1 MEAAIEKKKRDPE
14 LSNLDNRGRA
24 WWTRRGGG
32 RRRRRW
38 ARRPRRRG
46 GAERGWRGRP
56 WWGRVGRGRTRA
68 SPGTLPAARSP
79 PPLSPR
85 RRTSA
90 RSGTTPF
97 LGRRRPSTVANRV
110 LRCVSPG
117 VRGEVRRQRRTA
129 GEAMSV
135 AVEEEDG
142 GSGSGRARPLGLCSP
157 RRTQSGFQESKYY

>member
-110 LRCVSPG
+110 LRWVSVG
-117 VRGEVRRQRRTA
+117 CAAR
-129 GEAMSV
+129 SV
-135 AVEEEDG
+135 
-142 GSGSGRARPLGLCSP
+142 GSGGRPEKRWASPSRRKTGSRGRAGRG
-157 RRTQSGFQESKYY
+157 R